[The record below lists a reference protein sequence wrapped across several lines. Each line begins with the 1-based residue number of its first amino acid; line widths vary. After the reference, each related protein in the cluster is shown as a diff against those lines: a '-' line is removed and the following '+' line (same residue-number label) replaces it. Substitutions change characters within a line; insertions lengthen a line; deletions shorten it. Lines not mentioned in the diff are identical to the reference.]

1 LLWKII
7 NQNNKSEVV
16 DEAIY
21 SISDI
26 FEKKLM
32 NLDVAIKY
40 LKLCFDKI
48 EKEDNIQCMKLFK
61 NFMEIYGDE
70 IRNEIIEINNQK
82 DILQILLKNFEN
94 YIKLKKEQKN
104 SLLYKIADNIEIRLR
119 VIFFIYAQLNNNVFD
134 KGFEPVLLSLW
145 KSAILCP
152 YSSDIEKN
160 CFCSYLFHRSDVI
173 ENNKEIR
180 NYLFYKIMLDEI
192 KNPPHNII
200 YNEICLFNKLIYTIN
215 RDKFVWL
222 GSIQRVG
229 DPNDIDGFDFLWKI
243 LKVNDIEKVRRSI
256 CSMLVYMCI
265 NPTSIKNAKRCEEVW
280 NNYYQRIFNMI
291 KKHRDND
298 VVTINNIVF
307 LLQTFVD
314 YLNRDS
320 TFIIEQL
327 PRFNKNNCISIPF
340 YNGNQNVTKQIPID
354 LEKDKVYMIKER
366 VSYYFKIPFKLVELK
381 FRNELMPIQYEDD
394 DKYFNSFINMDMNTN
409 IEIDVFEGPYKI
421 YTLFKNPKKIL
432 LEDENISGCCLR
444 SERRFP
450 DGTGHRPGVSTF
462 GGS

>member
-1 LLWKII
+1 LKIRGISLFSKLIREEEIAHKHITYFIQQVHLVSKVILGPNIHEEILKRSKEIFIYVLKDKEANNTKMVKTLHEELSNKNKSIAEEVKKILTTITAYFNQDLQDYYFNQILNKIKIEDYTVESVEVLKSFTFNTRNMDGLDLLWKII

-40 LKLCFDKI
+40 LKLCFNKI

-152 YSSDIEKN
+152 YSSDI
-160 CFCSYLFHRSDVI
+160 
-173 ENNKEIR
+173 
-180 NYLFYKIMLDEI
+180 
-192 KNPPHNII
+192 
-200 YNEICLFNKLIYTIN
+200 
-215 RDKFVWL
+215 
-222 GSIQRVG
+222 
-229 DPNDIDGFDFLWKI
+229 
-243 LKVNDIEKVRRSI
+243 
-256 CSMLVYMCI
+256 
-265 NPTSIKNAKRCEEVW
+265 
-280 NNYYQRIFNMI
+280 
-291 KKHRDND
+291 
-298 VVTINNIVF
+298 
-307 LLQTFVD
+307 
-314 YLNRDS
+314 
-320 TFIIEQL
+320 
-327 PRFNKNNCISIPF
+327 
-340 YNGNQNVTKQIPID
+340 
-354 LEKDKVYMIKER
+354 
-366 VSYYFKIPFKLVELK
+366 
-381 FRNELMPIQYEDD
+381 
-394 DKYFNSFINMDMNTN
+394 
-409 IEIDVFEGPYKI
+409 
-421 YTLFKNPKKIL
+421 
-432 LEDENISGCCLR
+432 
-444 SERRFP
+444 
-450 DGTGHRPGVSTF
+450 
-462 GGS
+462 